1 MALSCAFLHSA
12 FFLLPSPPC
21 GLGWA
26 YLEIAN
32 SRWQMANWASIR
44 QLTAPS
50 HETYVQ
56 GSRFKVRS
64 MLIRLVPNGG
74 FSVRQRRAAP
84 GVVKRVI
91 GRRLRHRSD
100 AEQAPEGVEREEPPV
115 EAERKLSGTP
125 EGAEARRRGER
136 HSARPSGCRRRGG

>member
-1 MALSCAFLHSA
+1 
-12 FFLLPSPPC
+12 
-21 GLGWA
+21 
-26 YLEIAN
+26 
-32 SRWQMANWASIR
+32 
-44 QLTAPS
+44 
-50 HETYVQ
+50 
-56 GSRFKVRS
+56 

-115 EAERKLSGTP
+115 EAERKLVQVRLKVLRRDAVVNAIQPGLQV
-125 EGAEARRRGER
+125 AEDEVDER
-136 HSARPSGCRRRGG
+136 QMLLRDVGIATLHDLREPVAQFREVVVARPVVGRDVRTWLHRG

>member
-1 MALSCAFLHSA
+1 
-12 FFLLPSPPC
+12 
-21 GLGWA
+21 
-26 YLEIAN
+26 
-32 SRWQMANWASIR
+32 MANWASIR

-115 EAERKLSGTP
+115 EAERKLFQVRLKVLRRDAVVNAIQPGLQV
-125 EGAEARRRGER
+125 AEDEVDER
-136 HSARPSGCRRRGG
+136 QMLLRDVG

>member
-1 MALSCAFLHSA
+1 MSRVCPGCLQSTPREARE
-12 FFLLPSPPC
+12 
-21 GLGWA
+21 GVRIWNA
-26 YLEIAN
+26 YGKHQTLNLEP
-32 SRWQMANWASIR
+32 R
-44 QLTAPS
+44 T
-50 HETYVQ
+50 
-56 GSRFKVRS
+56 

-115 EAERKLSGTP
+115 EAERKLVQVRLKVL
-125 EGAEARRRGER
+125 RRDAVVNAIQPG
-136 HSARPSGCRRRGG
+136 